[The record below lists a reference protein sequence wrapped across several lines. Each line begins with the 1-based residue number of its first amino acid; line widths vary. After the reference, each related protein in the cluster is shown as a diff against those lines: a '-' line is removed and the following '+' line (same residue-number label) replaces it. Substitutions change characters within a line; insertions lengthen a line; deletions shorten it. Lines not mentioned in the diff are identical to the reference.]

1 MLWLYYCILYCHY
14 LLWFNFH
21 ISLNVIYSLH
31 IRSSSQSDRPIR
43 NIHIA
48 NDNGCFTVYVYVFLP
63 LSLPRSLPDLIVYTS
78 YMAGVL
84 KEAGTA
90 YPSRA
95 PEYTPSFLGGPCCSS
110 FQFYVL
116 SYNVSL
122 RSECCV
128 VMSVTISA

>member
-95 PEYTPSFLGGPCCSS
+95 PEYTPSFLGGRVAHLFSFMCCPIMCL
-110 FQFYVL
+110 YVL
-116 SYNVSL
+116 S
-122 RSECCV
+122 V
-128 VMSVTISA
+128 VL